1 MRKIIFGIFLLLAC
15 PAVALRGADP
25 LRERVYL
32 STDRDVFVA
41 GDAVWL
47 SAFCVDMQTR
57 QLSAFSKIAYVE
69 LHGPDGLAGTAK
81 IALDGGR
88 GAATLQLPNT
98 LPTGNYRLFAY
109 TQLGAG
115 EAGFDPLPGS
125 RTLSVFNTFT
135 TERAE
140 GVTVA
145 DRIPAGQERPV
156 RLSPLELKAAPGAG
170 ATRLTLTNTGGRTVF
185 FDLSVRHRDVIPAPA
200 GQDVFDFMG
209 AELPAFGGYDPET
222 VAEYEGEILRA
233 RVSGTDA
240 AGVKAVQDKYAVISS
255 PGSGENVYTASI
267 RGDGTVTF
275 YTTNIYGE
283 QEMFLEIEGVDRAN
297 VCHLELESPFRNFQP
312 GEIPALELCEA
323 YSPALELRSLGMQVE
338 RNFNTD
344 SLYTD
349 LPFRYQQ
356 LFGESD
362 RRSYVLDDYTRFPVM
377 EELFVE
383 FIPELRVRR
392 VGERREI
399 QVRATDGLGN
409 FSFPQGA
416 ALVMVDGVPVLDHG
430 KILSYDPLLVER
442 IDIWSDTYFMGIR
455 AFSGIVNFVTY
466 KGTLPSMQFE
476 DNVRIVDFQGC
487 GFPQAYTGAGAGG
500 RYPDFRQ
507 TLYWHPLLT
516 LAPGESLTVDC
527 KMPDYDGSFE
537 AVAEGLTEDGE
548 GITARLEIP
557 RLRSE

>member
-1 MRKIIFGIFLLLAC
+1 MRKIFISICLSLSLAFSLC
-15 PAVALRGADP
+15 AEEP

-47 SAFCVDMQTR
+47 SAYCLDMQTR
-57 QLSAFSKIAYVE
+57 QLSSFSKIAYVE
-69 LHGPDGLAGTAK
+69 LHGAGGLACTAK

-88 GAATLQLPNT
+88 GAASMQLPNT

-115 EAGFDPLPGS
+115 ETGFDPLPGA
-125 RTLSVFNTFT
+125 RVLSVFNTFT
-135 TERAE
+135 TERSE

-145 DRIPAGQERPV
+145 DRTPEAAARRRGG
-156 RLSPLELKAAPGAG
+156 PLELQTSNGSG
-170 ATRLTLTNTGGRTVF
+170 ATRVTLRNTGGRTVF
-185 FDLSVRHRDVIPAPA
+185 FDLSVHHRDLIPAPA
-200 GQDVFDFMG
+200 GQGVFDFAE
-209 AELPAFGGYDPET
+209 AELPGFQGYGPDT

-233 RVSGTDA
+233 RVTGTDA
-240 AGVKAVQDKYAVISS
+240 AGVKAMQDKYAFISS
-255 PGSGENVYTASI
+255 PGSGENVYSSAI
-267 RGDGTVTF
+267 QPDGTVRF
-275 YTTNIYGE
+275 FTTNVYGE
-283 QEMFLEIEGVDRAN
+283 QEMFLEIEGVERTN
-297 VCHLELESPFRNFQP
+297 ICHLELESPFRNFP
-312 GEIPALELCEA
+312 AGEIPALQMSNA
-323 YSPALELRSLGMQVE
+323 YAPALELRSLGMQVE
-338 RNFNTD
+338 RNFNAD

-356 LFGESD
+356 LFGEDD
-362 RRSYVLDDYTRFPVM
+362 RRSYILDDYTRFPVM

-392 VGERREI
+392 VGDRREI

-409 FSFPQGA
+409 MSFPQGA
-416 ALVMVDGVPVLDHG
+416 ALVMVDGIPVLDHG
-430 KILSYDPLLVER
+430 KILSYDSLLVER

-466 KGTLPSMQFE
+466 KGNLPSMQFE

-487 GFPQAYTGAGAGG
+487 GFPQAYTGKGAGA

-507 TLYWHPLLT
+507 TLYWHPLLS
-516 LAPGESLTVDC
+516 LAPGETLTVDC
-527 KMPDYDGSFE
+527 KMPEYEGAFE
-537 AVAEGLTEDGE
+537 AVAEGFTDAGDPVSVVSIL
-548 GITARLEIP
+548 P
-557 RLRSE
+557 